1 METLAL
7 LTSTIWA
14 VLAIGLHTRACIRL
28 IDARS
33 KCGSA
38 ECAALASVKI
48 NFANAIIAVT
58 VCLVG
63 VIIV

>member
-1 METLAL
+1 MEGLAL
-7 LTSTIWA
+7 WTATIWA

-28 IDARS
+28 IDAKS
-33 KCGSA
+33 KGGNA

-48 NFANAIIAVT
+48 NFAHAIIAVT
-58 VCLVG
+58 VCLAG

>member
-14 VLAIGLHTRACIRL
+14 VLAIGSHTRACIRL
-28 IDARS
+28 IDARN
-33 KCGSA
+33 KGGSA

-48 NFANAIIAVT
+48 NFAHAIIAVT
-58 VCLVG
+58 VCLAG